1 MGAVV
6 LEAVTRVWTQESVCA
21 DSVLKRKKCH
31 LTKHMLGGE
40 GVGFLAILRL
50 WVCNC
55 CCWQWNELGYL
66 FCFGILRHEICPNC
80 VPQTEIISSSVSVN
94 LIHLFF
100 RTPLHLACAN
110 GHVDVVTYLVENKCK
125 LNLFDNDNRSPLMKV
140 CGMCYPTQS
149 GAY

>member
-1 MGAVV
+1 MQIQLYSGENVI
-6 LEAVTRVWTQESVCA
+6 LLS
-21 DSVLKRKKCH
+21 KCC
-31 LTKHMLGGE
+31 GG
-40 GVGFLAILRL
+40 VFLASLRL
-50 WVCNC
+50 WMCNC
-55 CCWQWNELGYL
+55 CYCQWNELGYL
-66 FCFGILRHEICPNC
+66 FCFNILRHEICPIC

-94 LIHLFF
+94 LIYLFF